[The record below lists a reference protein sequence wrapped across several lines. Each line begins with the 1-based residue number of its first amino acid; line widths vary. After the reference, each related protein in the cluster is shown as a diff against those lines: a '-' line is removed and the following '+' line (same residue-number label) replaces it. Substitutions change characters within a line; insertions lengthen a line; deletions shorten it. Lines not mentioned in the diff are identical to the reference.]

1 MMTVTPVL
9 LKLGREPMSEFVF
22 RIWCGHF
29 RQRANSG
36 IGAGG
41 SRAEATCRCSALI
54 RDNLLPVRINS
65 VAGFEIAG
73 ED

>member
-1 MMTVTPVL
+1 
-9 LKLGREPMSEFVF
+9 MSEFVS

-41 SRAEATCRCSALI
+41 SRTEATGQCLALI
-54 RDNLLPVRINS
+54 RHNLLPVRINS